1 VWAPLAVAA
10 PPSGVSEIDWRT
22 SPLDLNL
29 RGRDGERFR
38 FRCPAGRVERGQVLG
53 SSPYTDGS
61 SICAAAAHAGLIHL
75 GAGGLVVIEMRA
87 GQAHYPASLSHG
99 VQSES
104 YEKFWSGS
112 FVVLSA
118 ETAAPTAGTVP
129 GHQADSTR
137 QNTTGAKP

>member
-1 VWAPLAVAA
+1 M
-10 PPSGVSEIDWRT
+10 
-22 SPLDLNL
+22 
-29 RGRDGERFR
+29 
-38 FRCPAGRVERGQVLG
+38 ERGQVLG

-61 SICAAAAHAGLIHL
+61 SICAAAAHAGLIHV

-87 GQAHYPASLSHG
+87 GQAHYPASLGHG

>member
-1 VWAPLAVAA
+1 MLTAA
-10 PPSGVSEIDWRT
+10 AGLPPQINDIDWRT

-29 RGRDGERFR
+29 RGQDGERFR
-38 FRCPAGRVERGQVLG
+38 FHCPAGRVESGQVLG

-61 SICAAAAHAGLIHL
+61 SICAAAAHAGLIRP
-75 GAGGLVVIEMRA
+75 ASGGLVLIEVRP

-112 FVVLSA
+112 FVVLPA
-118 ETAAPTAGTVP
+118 ETAAASAGT
-129 GHQADSTR
+129 GAGQRADSAR
-137 QNTTGAKP
+137 RNTTGEKP